1 MEQAFGI
8 FMMLAIL
15 STLIIVHECG
25 HFLVARFFGFQ
36 TPVFG
41 FGLPFGPSWTVG
53 KRWNTEFRIHACML
67 GGYVAIPELGDESN
81 ASAEVFGVQLS
92 PFKKFPIWQRA
103 LVAVAGVT
111 FNVLFAYLVMVIM
124 MTALGRPIPQ
134 GVFVG
139 ELPAANPIAA
149 TAGVLTNDEL
159 LGVDDKKIKTPEEFI
174 SYLASKKLTPIVLH
188 VKREGQLVDLP
199 MTPNKDGKV
208 GMGLSPK
215 VQYVKIDGSPIDVAT
230 IAATEL
236 TTQTG
241 QMVNSI
247 GSLFSGVINKVI
259 APNAKSK
266 DGKPQPGIESFHGVI
281 AVVKIGADFAKE
293 DWRQLFMFTILIS
306 MDLAIVNL
314 LPWPALDGGHLA
326 FMLLEAVR
334 GKPME
339 ERAQGEIVKWGFLSL
354 IALMVIVLVNDVSAW
369 VRGDLD
375 FKKKDAKPANSTK
388 VKSEVKTD
396 TPAPSASSGT
406 EVPAEIPASAPATEP
421 DNAPAKVQSETK

>member
-81 ASAEVFGVQLS
+81 AASEVFGVQLN

-111 FNVLFAYLVMVIM
+111 FNVLFAYLVMLVM
-124 MTALGRPIPQ
+124 VASLGRPMPV

-139 ELPAANPIAA
+139 ELPPANPIAA
-149 TAGVLTNDEL
+149 KAGVLVQDEL
-159 LGVDDKKIKTPEEFI
+159 IGVDDKTIKTPEEFI
-174 SYLASKKLTPIVLH
+174 AYLSGKKLTPIVLH
-188 VKREGQLVDLP
+188 VKRDGAPLELP

-208 GMGLSPK
+208 GMGLNPK
-215 VQYVKIDGSPIDVAT
+215 EQYVKVEGGPLAVA
-230 IAATEL
+230 AASATEL
-236 TTQTG
+236 TTRTG
-241 QMVNSI
+241 QMCNSI
-247 GSLFSGVINKVI
+247 GGLFQGVVNKI
-259 APNAKSK
+259 LSPNAKGK
-266 DGKPQPGIESFHGVI
+266 DGKPTPGMESFHGVI
-281 AVVKIGADFAKE
+281 AVVKIGADFAHD

-326 FMLLEAVR
+326 FMLLEALR

-354 IALMVIVLVNDVSAW
+354 IALMVVVLVNDVSAW
-369 VRGDLD
+369 VHGDLD
-375 FKKKDAKPANSTK
+375 FKKKDPKAASKSVVKPEPAA
-388 VKSEVKTD
+388 EVK
-396 TPAPSASSGT
+396 P
-406 EVPAEIPASAPATEP
+406 I
-421 DNAPAKVQSETK
+421 NETKPEITPETKPEAELNQEPAAKEAK